1 MVDVI
6 DIIQIIAVGG
16 ITILA
21 SLLTTW
27 INNRSA
33 ERRMRIEL
41 TYQRRNDALNKLFE
55 VANKDYKSFDDL
67 ERELLSCM
75 HGSLQSLYLPEK
87 IVKGIY
93 RHYALSEREKRK
105 IHEVD
110 RIAVLKNVIKNLISE
125 YIRDIEK

>member
-1 MVDVI
+1 MADVI
-6 DIIQIIAVGG
+6 DVIQIIAVGG

-33 ERRMRIEL
+33 ERRMLKEL

-105 IHEVD
+105 ISEVD
-110 RIAVLKNVIKNLISE
+110 RIAVLKNVIKSLISD
-125 YIRDIEK
+125 YIRDMEK

>member
-1 MVDVI
+1 MADIIDV
-6 DIIQIIAVGG
+6 IQIITVGG

-27 INNRSA
+27 VNNKSA
-33 ERRMRIEL
+33 ERRMLKEL
-41 TYQRRNDALNKLFE
+41 TFQRRNDALNKLFE

-87 IVKGIY
+87 VVKGIY
-93 RHYALSEREKRK
+93 RRYALSEREKRK
-105 IHEVD
+105 ISEVD
-110 RIAVLKNVIKNLISE
+110 RIAVLKNVIKNLISD
-125 YIRDIEK
+125 YIRDMEK